1 MSLVR
6 DTNTVF
12 LSWTNTF
19 TSQLRATSTSF
30 NYPLGAR
37 SRSSPANPARLT
49 PTFNKSIYRR
59 YKVFMKT
66 LTITDAKKNLGRWL
80 TAAARGE
87 DIGIICGADIVALRK
102 VNVESTD
109 YAQREYSATPEQ
121 VAALEKATER
131 RYRRMKRSKKLVL
144 VGAQE
149 LRDMLE

>member
-1 MSLVR
+1 MALIR
-6 DTNTVF
+6 DFKET
-12 LSWTNTF
+12 
-19 TSQLRATSTSF
+19 
-30 NYPLGAR
+30 
-37 SRSSPANPARLT
+37 RLT
-49 PTFNKSIYRR
+49 PTFDKAIYRR
-59 YKVFMKT
+59 YKDFMKT

>member
-1 MSLVR
+1 SLS
-6 DTNTVF
+6 F
-12 LSWTNTF
+12 ILS
-19 TSQLRATSTSF
+19 
-30 NYPLGAR
+30 PLAFRGHDHVL
-37 SRSSPANPARLT
+37 SPTYDHLFS
-49 PTFNKSIYRR
+49 PTLDKSIYRR
-59 YKVFMKT
+59 YKDFMKT

-131 RYRRMKRSKKLVL
+131 SEEHTS
-144 VGAQE
+144 E
-149 LRDMLE
+149 LQSRGHIV

>member
-1 MSLVR
+1 MSTIHEHAHFPGPSHEHGLSPV
-6 DTNTVF
+6 DEHDHVPAPSHDHVLSPTYDHVF
-12 LSWTNTF
+12 
-19 TSQLRATSTSF
+19 
-30 NYPLGAR
+30 
-37 SRSSPANPARLT
+37 SPTLDKA
-49 PTFNKSIYRR
+49 IYRR
-59 YKVFMKT
+59 YKDFMKT

-102 VNVESTD
+102 VNIESTD